1 MQSEGNSAGPAFV
14 ASLVVLASAPFADA
28 ELVSMDSDYGPGT
41 ITHDTETGIDWLDL
55 TLTTNRSVV
64 DITAQLGPGGEFEG
78 FRYATSADITTLW
91 THAGIVD
98 ITIVGPI
105 DGTDYTA
112 ANFDPANT
120 LADLFG
126 VTVVLPG
133 GVASEG
139 FTADLAPNPSLRV
152 VGEINICSNPNGCPL
167 IGAQTGTAL
176 ASLGPN
182 QKSPNTPLAFAGHFL
197 VLDPPPPDS
206 DGDGI
211 ADSSDN
217 CTLVANADQRD
228 ADADG
233 IGSVC
238 DPDLDQSCTVNFDDL
253 GLLKAVF
260 FTSDPNADFNN
271 SGFVNFTDVGT
282 MKAYFFL
289 PPGPSGVPNV
299 CAARR
304 K

>member
-1 MQSEGNSAGPAFV
+1 MQTHRTSARRAFV
-14 ASLVVLASAPFADA
+14 ASLVVLAAAPSAYA

-78 FRYATSADITTLW
+78 FRYAVAADITTLW

-98 ITIVGPI
+98 ITTQGPI
-105 DGTDYTA
+105 DGGDFTE
-112 ANFDPANT
+112 ANFDPANM

-126 VTVVLPG
+126 VTVTLPG

-139 FTADLAPNPSLRV
+139 FTADPPPGNPSLRV
-152 VGEINICSNPNGCPL
+152 VGEINICSNPNGCP
-167 IGAQTGTAL
+167 IVGALTGTAL

-182 QKSPNTPLAFAGHFL
+182 QKSPNTPLTFAGHFL
-197 VLDPPPPDS
+197 LRDPPPPDS

-211 ADSSDN
+211 PDGGDN

-228 ADADG
+228 TDADG
-233 IGSVC
+233 FGSLC
-238 DPDLDQSCTVNFDDL
+238 DPDLNQSCTVNFEDL
-253 GLLKAVF
+253 GLFKGVF
-260 FTSDPNADFNN
+260 FTSDPNADFDN
-271 SGFVNFTDVGT
+271 SGFVNFTDLGT
-282 MKAYFFL
+282 LKAFFL
-289 PPGPSGVPNV
+289 LAPGPSGVANICDV
-299 CAARR
+299 R
-304 K
+304 